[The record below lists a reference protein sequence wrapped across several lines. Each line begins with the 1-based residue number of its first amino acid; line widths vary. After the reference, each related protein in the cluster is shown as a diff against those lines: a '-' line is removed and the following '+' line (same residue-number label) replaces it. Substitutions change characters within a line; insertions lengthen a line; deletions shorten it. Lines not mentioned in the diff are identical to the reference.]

1 MNMSTQR
8 WVRFLHDGAVG
19 FGTLAG
25 DAVQV
30 FEGNMF
36 ASPRPTG
43 QTVNLASVKL
53 LRPAEPGKVIALYNN
68 FRPWLEKL
76 NVSRPLEPLYFLK
89 PPSAYL
95 DPGEVIRRPASDS
108 RVVFEGATVEEL
120 VKGES
125 QRRRRGGRSGT
136 AAPWCGRRSDAR

>member
-25 DAVQV
+25 DAIQA
-30 FEGNMF
+30 FDGDMF
-36 ASPRPTG
+36 ANPRPTG
-43 QTVNLASVKL
+43 KTVALASVKL

-108 RVVFEGATVEEL
+108 RVVFEGEL
-120 VKGES
+120 AIVI
-125 QRRRRGGRSGT
+125 GRSCKNVAP
-136 AAPWCGRRSDAR
+136 AAGAGATCLATPAPTT